1 MYPMVVSCFDS
12 ALVVEFRSIDLNYIQ
27 NVVFWHSFSYIHV
40 QTFASIVAKKIDF
53 FFFLI
58 SQSITLISADNMI
71 LSQMSKAEGFLLEGL
86 EAVE

>member
-53 FFFLI
+53 FFLI